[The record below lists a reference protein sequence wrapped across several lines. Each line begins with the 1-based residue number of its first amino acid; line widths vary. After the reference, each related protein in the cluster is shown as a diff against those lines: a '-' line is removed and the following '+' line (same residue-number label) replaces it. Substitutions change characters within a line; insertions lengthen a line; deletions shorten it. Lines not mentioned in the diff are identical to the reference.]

1 MATNPIST
9 GLWANPVPADR
20 RRWRPLGLCALLLV
34 AGAAFALDL
43 LPPERA
49 FALSARA
56 LDDRTLEA
64 RFNVADG
71 YYLYRDKLR
80 FAVEPAAAG
89 PLRPAL
95 PPGKIKHDEFFG
107 DMQTYRGLVVL
118 RLPMA
123 RAEPG
128 SRVTLATES
137 QGCADAGVC
146 FPPQVQELTI
156 DVPAAGAGPS
166 ALVEASAG
174 KLPWQR

>member
-1 MATNPIST
+1 MAISPISPES
-9 GLWANPVPADR
+9 GMNPTRSKAR
-20 RRWRPLGLCALLLV
+20 AWQALSLASLLLV
-34 AGAAFALDL
+34 AGAALALDL

-56 LDDRTLEA
+56 LNDHTLEA

-71 YYLYRDKLR
+71 YYLYRDRLK
-80 FAVEPAAAG
+80 FGVEPAVAG
-89 PLRPAL
+89 PLKPVLPA
-95 PPGKIKHDEFFG
+95 GKVKHDEFFG
-107 DMQTYRGLVVL
+107 DVQTYRGLVVL

-123 RAEPG
+123 HAEPG
-128 SRVTLATES
+128 SKVKLATES

-174 KLPWQR
+174 KLPWMR